1 LKIIHT
7 GFAKVASM
15 KLFLSFFPLMV
26 DAIFKVY
33 RDAWAFSVL
42 WIWRY
47 LNQLC
52 RVTDSNSCKM
62 GRGVSSGGGQSS
74 LGYLFGGDEATKPA
88 DKPAPVQKTAPPSS
102 VDNKLKDIPAG
113 IESSKASIRIEGQN
127 GNFLTVSMHGQ

>member
-1 LKIIHT
+1 
-7 GFAKVASM
+7 
-15 KLFLSFFPLMV
+15 
-26 DAIFKVY
+26 
-33 RDAWAFSVL
+33 
-42 WIWRY
+42 
-47 LNQLC
+47 
-52 RVTDSNSCKM
+52 M

-88 DKPAPVQKTAPPSS
+88 DKPAPVQKTTPPSS